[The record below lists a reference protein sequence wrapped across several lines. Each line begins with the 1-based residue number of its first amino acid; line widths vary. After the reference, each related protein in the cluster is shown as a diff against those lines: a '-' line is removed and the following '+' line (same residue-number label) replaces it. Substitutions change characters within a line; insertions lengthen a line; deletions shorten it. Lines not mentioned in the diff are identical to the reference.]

1 MLICLLHVGC
11 REMELHPQQ
20 IVCAPMQ
27 CLLCCC
33 ACACCTSCRLL
44 PLSWRHW
51 PGTQQV
57 LLQSAMLSTLPIL
70 LSLQLLCQLLL
81 LFGELS
87 SDSPLLLRLQ
97 AADAV
102 KETMAP
108 TKPLEDI
115 PDINQLQTSGSS
127 ATGWWKI
134 EQPPNTICHR
144 STSCEK

>member
-1 MLICLLHVGC
+1 MLVCLCLLH
-11 REMELHPQQ
+11 
-20 IVCAPMQ
+20 
-27 CLLCCC
+27 
-33 ACACCTSCRLL
+33 
-44 PLSWRHW
+44 
-51 PGTQQV
+51 
-57 LLQSAMLSTLPIL
+57 LLQAAAVVMEALAWHSASVAAICHAVDPAHSLC
-70 LSLQLLCQLLL
+70 LQLLCQLLL
-81 LFGELS
+81 LVGELS

-102 KETMAP
+102 KETMTP

-115 PDINQLQTSGSS
+115 PDIDQLQTSGSS